1 MESIH
6 TFDVQNKIVSSVREV
21 FDMMLSMDLE
31 YHPQVA
37 QNYMFGDR
45 VLGTLNLVGKVMGIV
60 TIQVREKFSRKM
72 TGNMLDIDPADIQS
86 MDDIKDVIG
95 ELLNMIGGTLKSS
108 LCDAGL
114 NCSLSTPA
122 LTTGK
127 DYHFETKAMSRNEYF
142 TFYCQKEVILVHVG
156 LKNQDVETV
165 QDMQVPGNYGSDDK
179 VDIDGFQ
186 IDIPVIGALSDIF
199 DTMLDIEIERCEA
212 QLDNRSNQSWLVG
225 SISLSGV
232 VLGRINFHISE
243 TFSRIITAALLDMA
257 SDEIEDLA
265 TVRDCVGEV
274 CNMISGSLKS
284 ALNDAGMPC
293 LLSPPS
299 FTSGCD
305 FEMDLLSLQRVER
318 FGFYHQDHDL
328 LVEVGLKPLND

>member
-6 TFDVQNKIVSSVREV
+6 TFDVQTKIVDSVREV

-31 YHPQVA
+31 FHPQVA

-45 VLGTLNLVGKVMGIV
+45 VLGTINLVGKVMGIV
-60 TIQVREKFSRKM
+60 TIQVREKFSRAM
-72 TGNMLDIDPADIQS
+72 TGRMLDIDPDDIQS
-86 MDDIKDVIG
+86 MDEIKDVIG
-95 ELLNMIGGTLKSS
+95 ELLNMIGGNLKSS

-114 NCSLSTPA
+114 NCILSTPA

-127 DYHFETKAMSRNEYF
+127 DYNFETKAMSRNEYF
-142 TFYCQKEVILVHVG
+142 TFYCRKEIILLHVG
-156 LKNQDVETV
+156 LKNQDVEAARE
-165 QDMQVPGNYGSDDK
+165 MQVPENLDFNDK

-186 IDIPVIGALSDIF
+186 IDSPISGALSNIF

-243 TFSRIITAALLDMA
+243 TFSRIITAAMLDIETE
-257 SDEIEDLA
+257 DIEDLA
-265 TVRDCVGEV
+265 AVKDCVGEV
-274 CNMISGSLKS
+274 CNMISGNLKS

-305 FEMDLLSLQRVER
+305 FEMDLLNLQRVER
-318 FGFYHQDHDL
+318 FGFYHQDHDI
-328 LVEVGLKPLND
+328 LVEVGLKPSYE